1 MTQHPHTS
9 GNASSDDDL
18 LAVPVIRHAVMED
31 AEQIAILGF
40 RFHEQASWADIFNYN
55 IGDCVASLE
64 HFIGQPNFVCMVAEV
79 DGKFVSF
86 GSLILSPVYFNHLHI
101 SAEEL
106 FWWSD
111 PESKYVGIGRKLK
124 KAMEKEAKDRGAAS
138 VQMKSIDLLN
148 GSKMAKMYARDGYRP
163 SEHSFIKRLI

>member
-1 MTQHPHTS
+1 MTHQQNTFS
-9 GNASSDDDL
+9 GSSSNGEPL
-18 LAVPVIRHAVMED
+18 GVPVIRHAVTED

-86 GSLILSPVYFNHLHI
+86 GSLILSPVYFNHLHL

-111 PESKYVGIGRKLK
+111 PDSKHVGIGRKLK
-124 KAMEKEAKDRGAAS
+124 KAMEKEAQDRGAS
-138 VQMKSIDLLN
+138 SIQMKSIDLLN
-148 GSKMAKMYARDGYRP
+148 GNKMARLYARDGYRP